1 MFRKE
6 EKEKQWMR
14 KERRGRGNEKG
25 IGGKI
30 KGTERK
36 QGRVRKRS
44 KKSEEQERG

>member
-6 EKEKQWMR
+6 EEEKQRMR
-14 KERRGRGNEKG
+14 KESRGRGKEKG

-36 QGRVRKRS
+36 QGRVRKR
-44 KKSEEQERG
+44 

>member
-14 KERRGRGNEKG
+14 KERRGRGKEKG
-25 IGGKI
+25 IVGKI

-36 QGRVRKRS
+36 QGRVRKR
-44 KKSEEQERG
+44 

>member
-1 MFRKE
+1 
-6 EKEKQWMR
+6 MR
-14 KERRGRGNEKG
+14 KEGRGRGKEKG

-36 QGRVRKRS
+36 QGRERKRS